1 MIKGFKVDYEPDF
14 RQKIADSWPK
24 KLNDIESKEDWNLNY
39 NITVDELAQK
49 IMDGIDKKY
58 KQGVK
63 IKTIAGVK
71 QKKAGKTQG
80 LTL

>member
-39 NITVDELAQK
+39 NITVDELA
-49 IMDGIDKKY
+49 
-58 KQGVK
+58 
-63 IKTIAGVK
+63 
-71 QKKAGKTQG
+71 
-80 LTL
+80 